1 MNSQDDFPLDSFG
14 IDPLTEQPDAQTR
27 QKCELA
33 DLVSTVVALDHSR
46 PIRPRSASFQAILGQ
61 ISVQAPSRIKQRI
74 FAWSGWAAAAAVTIV
89 LLMKNPPATSD
100 LPISTAHSN
109 PSAADQLSR
118 SASLPA
124 QTDAAEKTPTLV
136 KEERVSSQDIVA
148 EATEMREQQRSLI
161 QEIDTLRKQI
171 VLLTTRDKE
180 RLVAQNG
187 ISWPIIMKLTAPGT
201 DPLAAVIKDP
211 VLGAM
216 FDMNPLKTEN
226 PASSENFKAGAQA
239 SAPLP
244 DPSLPSAVPI
254 YDPARDSG
262 QLLIN
267 NLNPPEE
274 GQAYFLWVQSDQ
286 SEQPVLVG
294 SLPDNFTSSETFDFQ
309 LGAVG
314 IIPDR
319 FLITQ
324 DLQQAPSPPNTSNTV
339 LLGPE

>member
-1 MNSQDDFPLDSFG
+1 
-14 IDPLTEQPDAQTR
+14 
-27 QKCELA
+27 
-33 DLVSTVVALDHSR
+33 
-46 PIRPRSASFQAILGQ
+46 
-61 ISVQAPSRIKQRI
+61 VQAPSRIKQRI

-109 PSAADQLSR
+109 PSAADHLSR

-124 QTDAAEKTPTLV
+124 QADAAEKAPTLV